1 MDGFLGIMGRRR
13 RYYSASHRLRIK
25 PGFVAKADR
34 ARAPC
39 VGFLFPLLLIR
50 IFVIF
55 WTCVCFL
62 SASSERYPEDG
73 AGAQATAH
81 SERIKAWSAA
91 KRFQAISQAS
101 MISARVRNTELA
113 SQWLRR

>member
-1 MDGFLGIMGRRR
+1 VRRGRINIAYRNASLTDLSSLVIAIDPGTNHQAW
-13 RYYSASHRLRIK
+13 SATLQLC
-25 PGFVAKADR
+25 DR
-34 ARAPC
+34 F
-39 VGFLFPLLLIR
+39 GLIR
-50 IFVIF
+50 ICVIF

-62 SASSERYPEDG
+62 SASSACYPEDG